1 MFYKG
6 YEIVAS
12 LNTDFIWTLDSDN
25 SIGEPYEIEKP
36 KMELLTHFIVLL
48 EGEIVKNAPVS
59 KDINEIKTY
68 IDNIHDY
75 TVNIYMNSDEY
86 LLDSLLDIQK
96 QLDSNALPYIP
107 RKSIQNNIED
117 LIDTLK
123 TRTEEDK
130 TK

>member
-75 TVNIYMNSDEY
+75 TVSIYMNSDEY

>member
-36 KMELLTHFIVLL
+36 KMEVLTHFIVLL

-75 TVNIYMNSDEY
+75 TVSIYMNSDEY